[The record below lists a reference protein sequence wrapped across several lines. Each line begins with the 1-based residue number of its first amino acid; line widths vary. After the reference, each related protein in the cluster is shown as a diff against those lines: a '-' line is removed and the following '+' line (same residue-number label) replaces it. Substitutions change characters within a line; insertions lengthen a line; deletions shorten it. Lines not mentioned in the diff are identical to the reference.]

1 MVGEQ
6 MKNTTE
12 LKARLTFWRS
22 ALQKLQEAYLALLDG
37 GVKSYKIGNEELTR
51 LDLVSLQKRIE
62 DAEAKVDELEALLES
77 GHSRRAYSVVPMD
90 W

>member
-1 MVGEQ
+1 MT
-6 MKNTTE
+6 NTTE

-22 ALQKLQEAYLALLDG
+22 ALQKLREAYLALLDG

-51 LDLVSLQKRIE
+51 LDLVSLQKRIDE
-62 DAEAKVDELEALLES
+62 AEKKVDELEALLNS
-77 GHSRRAYSVVPMD
+77 GHARRAFAVVPMD